1 MTQRT
6 SPATAKRY
14 TVAQVCRVWRVPR
27 SSFYASSPSLGSDC
41 PPARRRGPQGPCP
54 DVELVEH
61 VRGVLVASPFVDEGY
76 RKVWA
81 RLRAKNIRT
90 SKDRVRRIMRA
101 HGLSAPHVAVRRRGN
116 KAHDGTITTKRPD
129 EMWGTDATSVLTG
142 EGTAT
147 IFFAVD
153 HCTSECVG
161 IHAARHGTR
170 IEALEPIRQGVRACF
185 GRYDRDAAVGLALRH
200 DHGSQFMSHQFQHEL
215 AFLGVRSS
223 ASFVAEPECNGVAER
238 FVRTLKHQL
247 LWLNTFDTIEA
258 LRRALHTFKD
268 LYNQAWLVQKHGHLT
283 PAKVRA
289 GFTDPVQAAA

>member
-14 TVAQVCRVWRVPR
+14 TVAQVCRVWRQPR
-27 SSFYASSPSLGSDC
+27 SSFYASSRSLGADC
-41 PPARRRGPQGPCP
+41 PPARRRGPPGPCP
-54 DVELVEH
+54 DAELVEH

-81 RLRAKNIRT
+81 RLRAVNVRT
-90 SKDRVRRIMRA
+90 SKDRVRRVMRA
-101 HGLSAPHVAVRRRGN
+101 HGLSAPHFAVRRRGN
-116 KAHDGTITTKRPD
+116 KAHDGTITTQRPD

-153 HCTSECVG
+153 HCTSECIGV
-161 IHAARHGTR
+161 HAARRGTR
-170 IEALEPIRQGVRACF
+170 IEALEPLRQGVRACF
-185 GRYDRDAAVGLALRH
+185 GRYDRDAATGLTLRH
-200 DHGSQFMSHQFQHEL
+200 DHGSPFMSDHFQKEL
-215 AFLGVRSS
+215 AFLGIRSS

-247 LWLNTFDTIEA
+247 LWLRTFDTIEE
-258 LRRALHTFKD
+258 LRLGLHAFKD
-268 LYNQAWLVQKHGHLT
+268 LYNQAWLVQKHGHRT
-283 PAKVRA
+283 PAQVRA
-289 GFTDPVQAAA
+289 HFINPTRAAA